1 MRIKTRNVRGKSA
14 NRGHERETIMSFATL
29 AVLFAFLAATP
40 APAVDS
46 TAAPSG
52 FYPRSATDGLLE
64 VGTWVWSNSGDI
76 SCAWEGDLP
85 AADSRCW
92 KSDEDN
98 YFDYHRARIIDVEE
112 WPGGSYYRIMYE
124 PFHPGQSGMPQWTA
138 AIDEVFEGYNLPQE
152 VREFSNLL
160 VRTNW

>member
-1 MRIKTRNVRGKSA
+1 MFALCLGLAIALMTSPADSVVVPSA
-14 NRGHERETIMSFATL
+14 SS
-29 AVLFAFLAATP
+29 
-40 APAVDS
+40 APA
-46 TAAPSG
+46 G
-52 FYPRSATDGLLE
+52 FYPRSKADGLLE

-98 YFDYHRARIIDVEE
+98 YFDYHPARIIDVED
-112 WPGGSYYRIMYE
+112 WPGGPYYRIMYE
-124 PFHPGQSGMPQWTA
+124 PFHPGESGMPQWTA
-138 AIDEVFEGYNLPQE
+138 AIDEVFEGYNLPPE
-152 VREFSNLL
+152 VREFSNIL